1 MKKTTTEWLNKIAAK
16 NGVSKE
22 DVLKYIKS
30 LSSATKVIHHLA
42 LA

>member
-1 MKKTTTEWLNKIAAK
+1 MKKTTTEWLNKIAVK
-16 NGVSKE
+16 NGVNKE

-30 LSSATKVIHHLA
+30 LSSSAKVIHHLS

>member
-1 MKKTTTEWLNKIAAK
+1 MKKQTENWISKVAAK

-22 DVLKYIKS
+22 AVLKYIKS
-30 LSSATKVIHHLA
+30 LSSGAKVIHHLA